1 MAGKWAL
8 RHLNTLLAV
17 VDTGSFDAAA
27 ASLGVSASAV
37 SQRIKALESDI
48 GRILVRR
55 SSPASA
61 TPAGEILVQTAR
73 RMELLEKEAVLQLEG
88 RLNSVPLSVVIN
100 ADSLATWF
108 RQVLADAATWPGAGL
123 NISVEDE
130 RHSLRMLR
138 RGDCMAV
145 VTSESVATAGCEVD
159 YLGRHRYLAVCSPGL
174 ARRFRS
180 GDYTWETLPAARF
193 GSKDLMEVAFL
204 SQELGAFTP
213 SPERR
218 EFHIPSYDG
227 ILDAVLAGLGWAM
240 IPESTVWSLIED
252 GSLVQ
257 LHPACLDV
265 PLYWQRWKVES
276 VMLDRLTD
284 SIHAAAASS
293 LD

>member
-1 MAGKWAL
+1 MAGKL
-8 RHLNTLLAV
+8 DSRQLNTLLAV
-17 VDTGSFDAAA
+17 VDTGSFDGAA
-27 ASLGVSASAV
+27 ASLGISASAV
-37 SQRIKALESDI
+37 SQRIKTLESGM

-55 SSPASA
+55 TSPATA

-73 RMELLEKEAVLQLEG
+73 RMELLEKEAELQLEG

-108 RQVLADAATWPGAGL
+108 RQVLIDAATWPGAGL
-123 NISVEDE
+123 NISIEDE

-145 VTSESVATAGCEVD
+145 VTTESVAMAGCEVD
-159 YLGRHRYLAVCSPGL
+159 YLGRHRYLPVCQPGL
-174 ARRFRS
+174 ARRFS
-180 GDYTWETLPAARF
+180 SSDFTWQTLPVARF
-193 GSKDLMEVAFL
+193 GAKDRMEAAFL
-204 SQELGAFTP
+204 RQELGDFSP

-218 EFHIPSYDG
+218 EFHIPSYEG

-240 IPESTVWSLIED
+240 VPESTVWPLIEENR
-252 GSLVQ
+252 LVQ
-257 LHPACLDV
+257 LHPAGLEI

>member
-1 MAGKWAL
+1 MANKWAL
-8 RHLNTLLAV
+8 RNLDTLLAI

-27 ASLGVSASAV
+27 ATLGVSASAV
-37 SQRIKALESDI
+37 SQRIKALESDV
-48 GRILVRR
+48 GRVLVRR
-55 SSPASA
+55 ASPAAA

-73 RMELLEKEAVLQLEG
+73 RMELLEKEAELQLEG

-123 NISVEDE
+123 NISIEDE
-130 RHSLRMLR
+130 RHSLQMLR

-145 VTSESVATAGCEVD
+145 VTTESVATAGCEVD
-159 YLGRHRYLAVCSPGL
+159 YLGRHRYLPVCQPEL
-174 ARRFRS
+174 ARRLS
-180 GDYTWETLPAARF
+180 EGEYSWQTLPAARF
-193 GSKDLMEVAFL
+193 GSKDLMEAAFL
-204 SQELGAFTP
+204 QQELGEFTP
-213 SPERR
+213 SPDRR

-240 IPESTVWSLIED
+240 VPESSIWPLIEK
-252 GSLVQ
+252 GKLVQ

-284 SIHAAAASS
+284 SIHAAAASG
-293 LD
+293 LN

>member
-1 MAGKWAL
+1 MANKWAL
-8 RHLNTLLAV
+8 RNLDTLLAI

-27 ASLGVSASAV
+27 AALGVSASAV
-37 SQRIKALESDI
+37 SQRIKALESDV
-48 GRILVRR
+48 GRVLVRR
-55 SSPASA
+55 ASPAVA

-73 RMELLEKEAVLQLEG
+73 RMELLEKEAELQLEG

-123 NISVEDE
+123 NISIEDE

-145 VTSESVATAGCEVD
+145 VTSESVPTAGCEVD
-159 YLGRHRYLAVCSPGL
+159 YLGRHRYLPVCQPEL
-174 ARRFRS
+174 ARRFKEGEYS
-180 GDYTWETLPAARF
+180 WPTLPAARF
-193 GSKDLMEVAFL
+193 GSKDLMEAAFL
-204 SQELGAFTP
+204 QQELGEFTP
-213 SPERR
+213 SPDRR

-240 IPESTVWSLIED
+240 VPESSVWPLIEE
-252 GSLVQ
+252 GKLVQ

-284 SIHAAAASS
+284 SIHAAAASG
-293 LD
+293 LN

>member
-1 MAGKWAL
+1 MANKWAL
-8 RHLNTLLAV
+8 RNLDTLLAI

-27 ASLGVSASAV
+27 ATLGVSASAV
-37 SQRIKALESDI
+37 SQRIKALESDV
-48 GRILVRR
+48 GRVLVRR
-55 SSPASA
+55 ASPAAA

-73 RMELLEKEAVLQLEG
+73 RMELLEKEAELQLEG

-123 NISVEDE
+123 NISIEDE
-130 RHSLRMLR
+130 RHSLQMLR

-145 VTSESVATAGCEVD
+145 VTTESVATAGCEVD
-159 YLGRHRYLAVCSPGL
+159 YLGRHRYLPVCQPEL
-174 ARRFRS
+174 ARRFS
-180 GDYTWETLPAARF
+180 EGEYSWQTLPAARF
-193 GSKDLMEVAFL
+193 GSKDLMEAAFL
-204 SQELGAFTP
+204 QQELGEFTP
-213 SPERR
+213 SPDRR

-240 IPESTVWSLIED
+240 VPESSILPLIEE
-252 GSLVQ
+252 GKLVQ

-284 SIHAAAASS
+284 SIHAAAASG
-293 LD
+293 LN

>member
-1 MAGKWAL
+1 MANKWAL
-8 RHLNTLLAV
+8 RNLDTLLAI

-27 ASLGVSASAV
+27 ATLGVSASAV
-37 SQRIKALESDI
+37 SQRIKALESDV
-48 GRILVRR
+48 GRVLVRR
-55 SSPASA
+55 ASPAAA

-73 RMELLEKEAVLQLEG
+73 RMELLEKEAELQLEG

-123 NISVEDE
+123 NISIEDE
-130 RHSLRMLR
+130 RHSLQMLR

-145 VTSESVATAGCEVD
+145 VTTESVATAGCEVD
-159 YLGRHRYLAVCSPGL
+159 YLGRHRYLPVCQPEL
-174 ARRFRS
+174 ARRFS
-180 GDYTWETLPAARF
+180 EGEYSWQTLPAARF
-193 GSKDLMEVAFL
+193 GSKDLMEAAFL
-204 SQELGAFTP
+204 QQELGEFTP
-213 SPERR
+213 SPDRR
-218 EFHIPSYDG
+218 EFRIPSYDG

-240 IPESTVWSLIED
+240 VPESSIWPLIEK
-252 GSLVQ
+252 GKLVQ

-284 SIHAAAASS
+284 SIHAAAASG
-293 LD
+293 LN